1 MSSLRSKRRL
11 FLNNSQADVAIADM
25 KRLASVIDKGPD
37 RIDAC
42 TEELFESLV
51 EDIMVGT
58 SDEIKFKLIG
68 GLVLKEAIERTH
80 R

>member
-1 MSSLRSKRRL
+1 MGGNRNTISLW
-11 FLNNSQADVAIADM
+11 LNCFPVGKIADM
-25 KRLASVIDKGPD
+25 KRLASIIDKGPD
-37 RIDAC
+37 KID
-42 TEELFESLV
+42 ELDIELFDELV
-51 EDIMVGT
+51 EDVIIDA

>member
-1 MSSLRSKRRL
+1 
-11 FLNNSQADVAIADM
+11 M
-25 KRLASVIDKGPD
+25 KRLASIIDKGPD
-37 RIDAC
+37 KID
-42 TEELFESLV
+42 ELDIELFDELV
-51 EDIMVGT
+51 EDVIIDA